1 VERVVPSPGQ
11 GAIAIQAR
19 AGSDAAAVL
28 ETIDD
33 ALVST
38 PVGIERAFL
47 AAIGAGCAFPVGAY
61 AVRTDDG
68 YRLIAMLAAE
78 TGDRVAFA
86 SERLAAGEER
96 VHAAEIA
103 ACLQAEIATGSR
115 ARSWIGANGDHELAR
130 DPAADDLTGARVV
143 VTRPRRQAGPLIDSL
158 VRRGAEPLPL
168 PTIRIEPIDDLAQL
182 DVAIEESRRGV
193 FDWCVFTSAN
203 AVEVFA
209 NRMDALDVH
218 PDQLATMRVAA
229 VGRATAA
236 AVAEAGLNLTLVPEQ
251 ATADAL
257 AARLRQVMGASAR
270 VLYPRSAMGR
280 DVLPNELRAAGYDV
294 LAVDVYRTL
303 PEPNVDRRVLDRV
316 RRGEVD
322 VITFASPS
330 SVRHLVAL
338 LAAEDI
344 ALNAIPV
351 VCAGPV
357 TAQAAREAGLLVVAV
372 SESPDMAA
380 ISKAIAEFWLHA
392 GAEAPLDEAME
403 TAPAGR
409 SAR

>member
-1 VERVVPSPGQ
+1 
-11 GAIAIQAR
+11 
-19 AGSDAAAVL
+19 
-28 ETIDD
+28 
-33 ALVST
+33 
-38 PVGIERAFL
+38 
-47 AAIGAGCAFPVGAY
+47 
-61 AVRTDDG
+61 
-68 YRLIAMLAAE
+68 M
-78 TGDRVAFA
+78 
-86 SERLAAGEER
+86 
-96 VHAAEIA
+96 
-103 ACLQAEIATGSR
+103 
-115 ARSWIGANGDHELAR
+115 
-130 DPAADDLTGARVV
+130 
-143 VTRPRRQAGPLIDSL
+143 TRPRRQAGPLIDSL

-168 PTIRIEPIDDLAQL
+168 PTIRIEPIDDLDQL
-182 DVAIEESRRGV
+182 DVAIEETRRGS

-209 NRMDALDVH
+209 NRMDVLDVH
-218 PDQLATMRVAA
+218 PDQLAAVRVAA

-236 AVAEAGLNLTLVPEQ
+236 AVAQAGLNLTLVPEQ

-294 LAVDVYRTL
+294 LTIDVYRTL
-303 PEPNVDRRVLDRV
+303 PEPNVDQRVLDRV

-338 LAAEDI
+338 LASESI
-344 ALNAIPV
+344 ALNAIPA

-380 ISKAIAEFWLHA
+380 ISKAIAEFWLQA
-392 GAEAPLDEAME
+392 GVETPLDETTE
-403 TAPAGR
+403 TVPAGR
-409 SAR
+409 SAG